1 MKFYWF
7 LEFFIIEALKVFKEE
22 LLLDLLLLLENDLLF
37 GRLHHLL
44 LLRLDWLLEFGHFIE
59 VVQRCGGSSGFYN
72 HSILVKPDN
81 TQVAVSV
88 IACTDFFEKTTRQN
102 EC

>member
-1 MKFYWF
+1 LKFYWF

-88 IACTDFFEKTTRQN
+88 IACTDFFKKTWLIRF
-102 EC
+102 